1 MIATYED
8 NDFEHSLV
16 DSKLQNVYS
25 LQYHSWAVALN
36 RYSSFSSVDQRG
48 YGSYFSAESK
58 INCYVVAVNKCSLD
72 I

>member
-36 RYSSFSSVDQRG
+36 RYSSVDQRG
-48 YGSYFSAESK
+48 YGTVTFTPSQRLTVMWER
-58 INCYVVAVNKCSLD
+58 
-72 I
+72 

>member
-8 NDFEHSLV
+8 NDFEHLLV
-16 DSKLQNVYS
+16 DSKLQKVYS

-48 YGSYFSAESK
+48 YGTVTFTPSQRLT
-58 INCYVVAVNKCSLD
+58 VMW
-72 I
+72 